1 MKWLCMVVLF
11 LLSETLL
18 AVDSS
23 GNYAIW
29 GVGNKSCHR
38 YNLSRANDDDAK
50 YRDYIMGYFTAY
62 NHQAENTYS
71 ISARMNLEEI
81 MTELDEECELK
92 PIISFDE
99 ALINFIIQHH
109 ENRMK
114 SAPGAI
120 GR

>member
-1 MKWLCMVVLF
+1 MVVLF
-11 LLSETLL
+11 AVSTPLL
-18 AVDSS
+18 AVDSN

-29 GVGNKSCHR
+29 GPGNKSCHR
-38 YNLSRANDDDAK
+38 YNLARANDDVES
-50 YRDYIMGYFTAY
+50 YQNYIMGFLTAY

-71 ISARMNLEEI
+71 ISSRMNLEEV

-99 ALINFIIQHH
+99 ALINFILQHH
-109 ENRMK
+109 EGRMK
-114 SAPGAI
+114 TAPGSI